1 MSNVESGGEFD
12 QFCRTLATSTW
23 QLAVLLVVVVVVV
36 VVVIFPRRGKFS

>member
-23 QLAVLLVVVVVVV
+23 QLAVLLVVVGGGIIAKEGVNS
-36 VVVIFPRRGKFS
+36 RK